1 MTVFKEIKKAD
12 KSGVTQFFRLSAENA
27 TVETNTAPDFYTFKG
42 NVSTRTE
49 LPTSN
54 LSTGDAYYIEDED
67 KVVFWT
73 SGEWAN
79 VETYAINYNY
89 ENASNK
95 PSINGHVLKGQ
106 MTAEDLDLQPAG
118 DYLTEVPSEYI
129 TEDELAA
136 EDYAS
141 KTYVMDQINN
151 AEHFHREIVDAL
163 PLTGKDNVLYLVPK
177 KGSNKDVYN
186 EYIWTGTDYELMG
199 TTAVDLS
206 DYYTKEE
213 ADKLLDKKVD
223 KVSGKGLSTNDY
235 TNAEK
240 TKLAS
245 LENYDDTQI
254 KAELATLHNYDDT
267 DIKNDITALKTAE
280 NGLKMDVSDIK
291 EELKDK
297 IEGVRLVRSGDMWDF
312 YTVGG
317 TRLTYETAR
326 ELLGHPNTI
335 LYMEGVEN
343 DGKTTPADYDIDEE
357 LIHVYYM
364 DEDGEDRYLQMGY
377 PNTASAEGSY
387 IHIEDA
393 VAQPL
398 NSLILDGKCEQD
410 VTVQGKNYYTGNKLT
425 NGTNHG
431 ITYTFDNSILKLNGT
446 SSDSGSIVSDGNTK
460 ITIPAGTYAYSM
472 RKKSGSF
479 TQNNKD
485 LAIYLRSATDF
496 ITAGDGTSSG
506 LTLNSISSSESV
518 KKIITVSTDTELYI
532 RIFVNGSGLVC
543 DNLELEIQIEPGSSM
558 TDFEQFIPNSPSPD
572 YPSEIKIVQGDENG
586 KLKVKKIGE
595 NLHNI
600 QKWLKTSFEI
610 ANGTLNS
617 KTSNSISLTSTADD
631 CYTATF
637 SMSAITNKPRIDN
650 FGLEVEE
657 DTNYTLYTKKSNT
670 TSGGN
675 YVFYYDKDYKF
686 IAWKSNKSVTDENFL
701 NFTTPLKTKYICFR
715 LGIEKSGNTVEFSN
729 IMLLQGTITTTP
741 DYVPYTEKIT
751 NIDLKGNELCSLPNG
766 TKDELIIENNRV
778 KINKKIGKIVLDGK
792 DNKVTMI
799 GLHNGSKYVTANIY
813 NNSIAKIPEAA
824 VRYTVS
830 DKLRGASLGST
841 WAGKEY
847 FTISQANNGRYLQL
861 CLPQSYKDLSFTTQ
875 ESINNYLAANPI
887 TTYFLLAEPKTIDL
901 GEIDMPATFEGI
913 NNITTHNN
921 VSPNIKVDYITNVNY
936 LDKNIGFKNHY
947 IGYYED
953 TANLPT
959 GNKGD
964 IATVS
969 SDKRIYINDGNE
981 WVPSDK
987 NSTIDLSN
995 YLAKDNT
1002 TGYAPTGN
1010 YNPATKKYV
1019 DDSIK
1024 GINIPTK
1031 TSQLTNDSNFVIKT
1045 TNELT
1050 NYYTKNNTYTKN
1062 EVNALVAGGGGG
1074 SNVSITVSGDTL
1086 VITTE
1091 QGGE

>member
-42 NVSTRTE
+42 NVSTRAE

-79 VETYAINYNY
+79 VETYVINYNY

-177 KGSNKDVYN
+177 TGSDKDIYN
-186 EYIWTGTDYELMG
+186 EYIWTGTNYELMG

-206 DYYTKEE
+206 DYYVKEE
-213 ADKLLDKKVD
+213 TNKLLDKKVD

-235 TNAEK
+235 TTAEK

-254 KAELATLHNYDDT
+254 KADLAALHNYDDT

-280 NGLKMDVSDIK
+280 NGLKTDVSDIK

-317 TRLTYETAR
+317 TRLTYESAR

-357 LIHVYYM
+357 LIHIHYM

-377 PNTASAEGSY
+377 PNAASVEGSY

-393 VAQPL
+393 VAQPISEL
-398 NSLILDGKCEQD
+398 KVDGVSEQKMY
-410 VTVQGKNYYTGNKLT
+410 TGKNLLNLFNTDIAET
-425 NGTNHG
+425 TVSG
-431 ITYTFDNSILKLNGT
+431 ITYSYDHNTNILTLNGT
-446 SSDSGSIVSDGNTK
+446 ATANVFVNVENLKLSGTNNYYMFCVIPVEGTK
-460 ITIPAGTYAYSM
+460 ASQ
-472 RKKSGSF
+472 GSLIGVRTLKDNSQNQYIQSQRAEYF
-479 TQNNKD
+479 VTTTLNNKI
-485 LAIYLRSATDF
+485 LTNDF
-496 ITAGDGTSSG
+496 D
-506 LTLNSISSSESV
+506 
-518 KKIITVSTDTELYI
+518 
-532 RIFVNGSGLVC
+532 
-543 DNLELEIQIEPGSSM
+543 EIQFFTSRNNKFDNFKCKLQIIKSSNIAAGSPIDTNYEPYVGGQS
-558 TDFEQFIPNSPSPD
+558 SPSPD
-572 YPSEIKIVQGDENG
+572 YPQEIKTITDSLSVISCG
-586 KLKVKKIGE
+586 K
-595 NLHNI
+595 NLFNAPYNE
-600 QKWLKTSFEI
+600 KNK
-610 ANGTLNS
+610 
-617 KTSNSISLTSTADD
+617 LT
-631 CYTATF
+631 YTATRNDDYHTINYYANLEANKTYTF
-637 SMSAITNKPRIDN
+637 SCK
-650 FGLEVEE
+650 
-657 DTNYTLYTKKSNT
+657 
-670 TSGGN
+670 TSGTFGSSLQQTQCFLL
-675 YVFYYDKDYKF
+675 YEGKYDYILELLRKEDFAF
-686 IAWKSNKSVTDENFL
+686 I
-701 NFTTPLKTKYICFR
+701 PLKTGKYFLR
-715 LGIEKSGNTVEFSN
+715 YDVNVKGETHSFWDFQIEEGPTSTNYESYIQEVA
-729 IMLLQGTITTTP
+729 
-741 DYVPYTEKIT
+741 

-766 TKDELIIENNRV
+766 TKDELVIENNRA
-778 KINKKIGKIVLDGK
+778 KINKKIGKVVL
-792 DNKVTMI
+792 
-799 GLHNGSKYVTANIY
+799 NGSNDENWLLADNNQRFRTDSNYIPKLSNIKINKADVS
-813 NNSIAKIPEAA
+813 NNLTYAFSNY
-824 VRYTVS
+824 YTVATQNDVKPRS
-830 DKLRGASLGST
+830 NQMGFSQWGDPKFLYLPADYNTVDEFKIWLST
-841 WAGKEY
+841 HNTEVY
-847 FTISQANNGRYLQL
+847 YELETPY
-861 CLPQSYKDLSFTTQ
+861 
-875 ESINNYLAANPI
+875 EV
-887 TTYFLLAEPKTIDL
+887 DL
-901 GEIDMPATFEGI
+901 GEIDMPATFEGV
-913 NNITTHNN
+913 NNITIDSDLN
-921 VSPNIKVDYITNVNY
+921 PNIKIDYITNVNY

-953 TANLPT
+953 AANLPT

-964 IATVS
+964 IAIVT

-981 WVPSDK
+981 WIPSDK
-987 NSTIDLSN
+987 NSIIDLSN

-1062 EVNALVAGGGGG
+1062 EVNALVHGGGGGG
-1074 SNVSITVSGDTL
+1074 SNVSITVNGDTL

>member
-223 KVSGKGLSTNDY
+223 KVGGKGLSTNDY

-357 LIHVYYM
+357 LIHVHYM

-377 PNTASAEGSY
+377 PNTASAEGSN
-387 IHIEDA
+387 IHIADA
-393 VAQPL
+393 VAQPISEL
-398 NSLILDGKCEQD
+398 KVDGVSEQKMY
-410 VTVQGKNYYTGNKLT
+410 TGKNLLNLFNT
-425 NGTNHG
+425 NIDETTVSG
-431 ITYTFDNSILKLNGT
+431 ITYSYDHNTNILTLNGT
-446 SSDSGSIVSDGNTK
+446 ATAYIYVNVENLKLSGTNNYYMFCVIPVEGTK
-460 ITIPAGTYAYSM
+460 ASQ
-472 RKKSGSF
+472 GSLIGVRTLKDNSQNQYIQSQRAEYF
-479 TQNNKD
+479 VTTTLNNKI
-485 LAIYLRSATDF
+485 LTSDF
-496 ITAGDGTSSG
+496 D
-506 LTLNSISSSESV
+506 
-518 KKIITVSTDTELYI
+518 
-532 RIFVNGSGLVC
+532 
-543 DNLELEIQIEPGSSM
+543 EIQFFTSRNSKFDNFKCKLQIIKSSNIAAGSPIDTNYEPYVGG
-558 TDFEQFIPNSPSPD
+558 QLSPSPD
-572 YPSEIKIVQGDENG
+572 YPQEIKTITDSLSVINCG
-586 KLKVKKIGE
+586 K
-595 NLHNI
+595 NLFNAPYNE
-600 QKWLKTSFEI
+600 KNK
-610 ANGTLNS
+610 
-617 KTSNSISLTSTADD
+617 LT
-631 CYTATF
+631 YTATRNDDYHTINYYANLEANKTYTF
-637 SMSAITNKPRIDN
+637 SCK
-650 FGLEVEE
+650 
-657 DTNYTLYTKKSNT
+657 
-670 TSGGN
+670 TSGTFGSSLQQTQCFLL
-675 YVFYYDKDYKF
+675 YEGKYDYLIELIKK
-686 IAWKSNKSVTDENFL
+686 EG
-701 NFTTPLKTKYICFR
+701 FTFTPLKTGKYFLR
-715 LGIEKSGNTVEFSN
+715 YDVNVKGETHSFWDFQIEEGSTSTNYESYIKKV
-729 IMLLQGTITTTP
+729 
-741 DYVPYTEKIT
+741 V
-751 NIDLKGNELCSLPNG
+751 NIDLKGNKLCSLPNG
-766 TKDELIIENNRV
+766 TKDELIIENNRA
-778 KINKKIGKIVLDGK
+778 KINKKIGKVVLDGSENWIKYDGQSFEDTVIFGTDKVISK
-792 DNKVTMI
+792 DGYNDKCDMFQTGKSYWLI
-799 GLHNGSKYVTANIY
+799 DAEGLYTTTSGLRIRISKERANTVDEFKTWLSTHNTIVQYEL
-813 NNSIAKIPEAA
+813 AK
-824 VRYTVS
+824 
-830 DKLRGASLGST
+830 
-841 WAGKEY
+841 
-847 FTISQANNGRYLQL
+847 
-861 CLPQSYKDLSFTTQ
+861 
-875 ESINNYLAANPI
+875 
-887 TTYFLLAEPKTIDL
+887 PKTIDL
-901 GEIDMPATFEGI
+901 GEIDMPATFEGV
-913 NNITTHNN
+913 NNITIDSDLN
-921 VSPNIKVDYITNVNY
+921 PNMKIDYVTNVNY

-953 TANLPT
+953 AANLPT

-981 WVPSDK
+981 WIPSDK

-1074 SNVSITVSGDTL
+1074 SNVSITVNGDTL

>member
-42 NVSTRTE
+42 NVSTRAE

-79 VETYAINYNY
+79 VETYTINYNY

-141 KTYVMDQINN
+141 KTYVIDQINN

-177 KGSNKDVYN
+177 KGSNKDIYN

-206 DYYTKEE
+206 DYYAKEE
-213 ADKLLDKKVD
+213 INKLLDKKVD
-223 KVSGKGLSTNDY
+223 KVGGKGLSTNDY
-235 TNAEK
+235 TTAEK

-254 KAELATLHNYDDT
+254 KADLAALHNYDDT

-280 NGLKMDVSDIK
+280 NGLKTDVNDIK

-317 TRLTYETAR
+317 TRLTYEAAR

-357 LIHVYYM
+357 LIHVHYM

-506 LTLNSISSSESV
+506 LTLNSISSSGSV
-518 KKIITVSTDTELYI
+518 KKIITISKDTELYI

-558 TDFEQFIPNSPSPD
+558 TDFEQFIPNSPSPG
-572 YPSEIKIVQGDENG
+572 YPSEIKVVQGDENS
-586 KLKVKKIGE
+586 KLKVKGVGE
-595 NLHNI
+595 NLYNI
-600 QKWLKTSFEI
+600 QKWLNTPFEI

-657 DTNYTLYTKKSNT
+657 NTNYTLYTKKSNT
-670 TSGGN
+670 ISGGN

-701 NFTTPLKTKYICFR
+701 NFTTPSKTKYICFR

-729 IMLLQGTITTTP
+729 IMLLQGTITATP

-751 NIDLKGNELCSLPNG
+751 NIDLKDNELCSLPNG
-766 TKDELIIENNRV
+766 IKDELVIENNRV
-778 KINKKIGKIVLDGK
+778 KINKKIGKIVLNGTENWYK
-792 DNKVTMI
+792 AEKGYLIENK
-799 GLHNGSKYVTANIY
+799 
-813 NNSIAKIPEAA
+813 NNSP
-824 VRYTVS
+824 
-830 DKLRGASLGST
+830 
-841 WAGKEY
+841 
-847 FTISQANNGRYLQL
+847 FANNNSPFGYCDKFKFQNSDATWTKQYYCGFNSTNTFWIR
-861 CLPQSYKDLSFTTQ
+861 DDFAIATTV
-875 ESINNYLAANPI
+875 EEFKAWLKANPVTVYYELNEPEKI
-887 TTYFLLAEPKTIDL
+887 TLS
-901 GEIDMPATFEGI
+901 EIDMPATFEGV
-913 NNITTHNN
+913 NNITVDNDLN
-921 VSPNIKVDYITNVNY
+921 PNIKIDYVTNINY

-953 TANLPT
+953 AANLPT

-964 IATVS
+964 MATVS

-981 WVPSDK
+981 WIPSDK
-987 NSTIDLSN
+987 NSTIDLDN

-1019 DDSIK
+1019 DDSVK

-1074 SNVSITVSGDTL
+1074 SNVSITVNGDTL